1 MIEIKERK
9 NMRYDKLGNALLHKL
24 GRNAS
29 FAEVYL
35 TAVEL
40 GLSIRSRG
48 AAKLVLTEKTG
59 EDRYGNDMTQD
70 HWVEPERMAEF
81 LNQRMVDEGIIKE
94 EIPE

>member
-1 MIEIKERK
+1 
-9 NMRYDKLGNALLHKL
+9 MRYDKLGNALLHKL
-24 GRNAS
+24 GRGAS

-40 GLSIRSRG
+40 GYSIESKGPGKVSLESLEGDDRLG
-48 AAKLVLTEKTG
+48 WPIPAK
-59 EDRYGNDMTQD
+59 R
-70 HWVEPERMAEF
+70 HIPPEEVVDF

>member
-1 MIEIKERK
+1 
-9 NMRYDKLGNALLHKL
+9 MRYDKLGNPLLHKL
-24 GRNAS
+24 GRGAS

-40 GLSIRSRG
+40 GYSIESKG
-48 AAKLVLTEKTG
+48 PGKVSLKSLEGV
-59 EDRYGNDMTQD
+59 
-70 HWVEPERMAEF
+70 ERMGWPILAKRHIPPEEVVDF